1 MTTQERTKGEGQRLR
16 VTREMAA
23 LVRRLEK
30 LEPGDQAVIIYEV
43 EAGGR
48 RRWWLGYLTE
58 SEGG

>member
-16 VTREMAA
+16 VTRETAA

-30 LEPGDQAVIIYEV
+30 LEPGDQVVIIYEV
-43 EAGGR
+43 NARGG

>member
-1 MTTQERTKGEGQRLR
+1 MSAQERTKGEGQRLR
-16 VTREMAA
+16 VTRETAA

-30 LEPGDQAVIIYEV
+30 LEPGDQVVIIYEV